1 MIKNIHFTNPKLWSK
16 KNKIIAAIVAAV
28 LVLASIAG
36 AVITSRIQHQKE
48 CQARSVAFAD
58 KLTQLDQSTAKAHDA
73 LATVDESVKVG
84 EGARLAHTEG
94 FTLAPEGQSATAEL
108 NDAITKADET
118 KTSEAAKAHAEEGK
132 CLSQQDVT
140 DAEAAVKAVDD
151 KTQSF
156 VNARDAYRLTKA
168 TDEANSTMDAAKSN
182 LAEAQKNADEQIKAV
197 DDDSQM
203 ASDGNVKAAYDAL
216 KNVNNESHSIS
227 TTVTADSYDEA
238 VASIA
243 KAKEVDQKA
252 NDIKKDLDSLKNAV
266 NTYQEA
272 KAAQAAAAARST
284 QQSASSNGG
293 SARSTQQSAS
303 SNGGSARS
311 YGSTGGSQA
320 RSYSNGGGSS
330 SGSTGGSSYSGSNN
344 SNSGGSSSSGKVSN
358 EEIYKHSVSDEE
370 ANSGRYTYC
379 VYIGNG
385 RQLCH

>member
-16 KNKIIAAIVAAV
+16 RNKIIAAIVAAV

-48 CQARSVAFAD
+48 CQARSASFAD

-84 EGARLAHTEG
+84 EGARLAHTQG

-118 KTSEAAKAHAEEGK
+118 KTSEAAKANAEQGK

-168 TDEANSTMDAAKSN
+168 TDEANSTMDAAKSK
-182 LAEAQKNADEQIKAV
+182 LAQVQQAADEQIKIV
-197 DDDSQM
+197 DEDSQM

-238 VASIA
+238 VASIE
-243 KAKEVDQKA
+243 KAKTVDQKA
-252 NDIKKDLDSLKNAV
+252 NDIKKDLESLKGAV

-272 KAAQAAAAARST
+272 KAAEAAAAS
-284 QQSASSNGG
+284 
-293 SARSTQQSAS
+293 RSTQQSAS

-320 RSYSNGGGSS
+320 RSHSNGGGSS
-330 SGSTGGSSYSGSNN
+330 YSGGGSNSGSTGGSSHSNGGG
-344 SNSGGSSSSGKVSN
+344 SNSGGGQPPIKSDAEFEKWTYEHSIGKDQLKPGMKCFV
-358 EEIYKHSVSDEE
+358 V
-370 ANSGRYTYC
+370 
-379 VYIGNG
+379 GNG
-385 RQLCH
+385 RYMCS

>member
-1 MIKNIHFTNPKLWSK
+1 MKTPKIHFTNPKLWSK
-16 KNKIIAAIVAAV
+16 RNKIIAAIVAAV

-48 CQARSVAFAD
+48 CQARSVAFTD

-84 EGARLAHTEG
+84 EGSRLAHTEG
-94 FTLAPEGQSATAEL
+94 FTLAPEGQSATADL
-108 NDAITKADET
+108 NDAIAKADGT
-118 KTSEAAKAHAEEGK
+118 KTSEATKAHAEEGK

-203 ASDGNVKAAYDAL
+203 ASDGNVKGAYDAL
-216 KNVNNESHSIS
+216 KNVNNESHSLS
-227 TTVTADSYDEA
+227 TTVTISSYDEA

-252 NDIKKDLDSLKNAV
+252 NDIKKDLESLKGAV
-266 NTYQEA
+266 STYQEA
-272 KAAQAAAAARST
+272 KAAEAAAASRS
-284 QQSASSNGG
+284 A
-293 SARSTQQSAS
+293 QQSAS

-330 SGSTGGSSYSGSNN
+330 SGSTGGSSYSNGG
-344 SNSGGSSSSGKVSN
+344 SNSGGGSSSAGNQSQSKTGDESWRKYVKNGSEIKPGQHCYNVGK
-358 EEIYKHSVSDEE
+358 DQ
-370 ANSGRYTYC
+370 
-379 VYIGNG
+379 YI
-385 RQLCH
+385 CA

>member
-16 KNKIIAAIVAAV
+16 RNKIIAAIVAAV

-48 CQARSVAFAD
+48 CQARSASFAD

-73 LATVDESVKVG
+73 LATVDESVKEG
-84 EGARLAHTEG
+84 EGARLAHTQG

-203 ASDGNVKAAYDAL
+203 ASDGNVKGAYDAL
-216 KNVNNESHSIS
+216 KNVNNESHSLS
-227 TTVTADSYDEA
+227 TTVTTSSYDEA

-252 NDIKKDLDSLKNAV
+252 NDIKKDLESLKGAV

-272 KAAQAAAAARST
+272 KAAEAAAASRSA
-284 QQSASSNGG
+284 QQSASNRGG
-293 SARSTQQSAS
+293 SSYS
-303 SNGGSARS
+303 SGSSSSARS
-311 YGSTGGSQA
+311 YGSTGGSQS
-320 RSYSNGGGSS
+320 RSYSNGGG
-330 SGSTGGSSYSGSNN
+330 GSTSGGGS
-344 SNSGGSSSSGKVSN
+344 SNSGGGSSASNSRGNQSQSKTGDESWRQYVKSGS
-358 EEIYKHSVSDEE
+358 EIKPGQHC
-370 ANSGRYTYC
+370 YT
-379 VYIGNG
+379 VGKDQYI
-385 RQLCH
+385 CA

>member
-1 MIKNIHFTNPKLWSK
+1 MKTPKIHFTNPKLWSK

-73 LATVDESVKVG
+73 LATVDESIKEG

-118 KTSEAAKAHAEEGK
+118 KTSEAAKESAEEGK

-203 ASDGNVKAAYDAL
+203 ASDGNVKGAYDAL

-243 KAKEVDQKA
+243 KAKDVDQKA
-252 NDIKKDLDSLKNAV
+252 NDIKKGLESLKNAV

-272 KAAQAAAAARST
+272 KAAEAAAASRSA
-284 QQSASSNGG
+284 QQSASNRGG
-293 SARSTQQSAS
+293 SSYS
-303 SNGGSARS
+303 SGSSSSARS
-311 YGSTGGSQA
+311 YGSTGGSQS

-330 SGSTGGSSYSGSNN
+330 SSSTGGSSYSGGG
-344 SNSGGSSSSGKVSN
+344 SNSGGSQPPIKSDAEFEKWTREHSIGKDQLKPGMKCFV
-358 EEIYKHSVSDEE
+358 V
-370 ANSGRYTYC
+370 
-379 VYIGNG
+379 GNG
-385 RQLCH
+385 RYMCS

>member
-1 MIKNIHFTNPKLWSK
+1 MKTPKIHFTNPKLWSK

-203 ASDGNVKAAYDAL
+203 ASDGNVKGAYDAL
-216 KNVNNESHSIS
+216 KNVNNESHSLS
-227 TTVTADSYDEA
+227 TTVTISSYDEA

-252 NDIKKDLDSLKNAV
+252 NDIKKDLESLKGAV

-272 KAAQAAAAARST
+272 KAAEAAAASRSA
-284 QQSASSNGG
+284 QQSASNRGG
-293 SARSTQQSAS
+293 SSYS
-303 SNGGSARS
+303 SGSSSSARS
-311 YGSTGGSQA
+311 YGSTGGSQS
-320 RSYSNGGGSS
+320 RSYSNGGG
-330 SGSTGGSSYSGSNN
+330 GSTSGGGS
-344 SNSGGSSSSGKVSN
+344 SNSGGSSSASSSAGNQSQSKTGDESWRQYVKSGS
-358 EEIYKHSVSDEE
+358 EIKPGQHCYNVGKDQ
-370 ANSGRYTYC
+370 
-379 VYIGNG
+379 YI
-385 RQLCH
+385 CA

>member
-16 KNKIIAAIVAAV
+16 RNKIIAAIVAAV

-48 CQARSVAFAD
+48 CQARSASFAD
-58 KLTQLDQSTAKAHDA
+58 KLTQLDQSTTKAHDA

-108 NDAITKADET
+108 NDAITKAEET
-118 KTSEAAKAHAEEGK
+118 KTSEAAKASAEQGK

-203 ASDGNVKAAYDAL
+203 ASDGNVKGAYDAL
-216 KNVNNESHSIS
+216 KNVNNESHSLS
-227 TTVTADSYDEA
+227 TTVTISSYDEA

-252 NDIKKDLDSLKNAV
+252 NDIKKDLESLKNAV

-272 KAAQAAAAARST
+272 KAAEAAAASRSA
-284 QQSASSNGG
+284 QQSASNRGG
-293 SARSTQQSAS
+293 SSYS
-303 SNGGSARS
+303 SGSSSSARS
-311 YGSTGGSQA
+311 YGSTGGSQS

-330 SGSTGGSSYSGSNN
+330 SGSTGGSSYSGGG
-344 SNSGGSSSSGKVSN
+344 SNSGGSSSGSTSNQSQSKTGDESWRQYVKSGS
-358 EEIYKHSVSDEE
+358 EIKPGQHCYNVGKDQ
-370 ANSGRYTYC
+370 
-379 VYIGNG
+379 YI
-385 RQLCH
+385 CA

>member
-16 KNKIIAAIVAAV
+16 RNKIIAAIVAAV

-73 LATVDESVKVG
+73 LATVDESVKEG

-108 NDAITKADET
+108 NDAIAKADEA
-118 KTSEAAKAHAEEGK
+118 KTSEAAKAHAEQGK

-203 ASDGNVKAAYDAL
+203 ASDGNVKGAYDAL
-216 KNVNNESHSIS
+216 KNVNNESHSLS
-227 TTVTADSYDEA
+227 TTVTISSYDEA

-252 NDIKKDLDSLKNAV
+252 NDIKKDLESLKSAV

-272 KAAQAAAAARST
+272 KAAQAAAS
-284 QQSASSNGG
+284 QSASSNGG
-293 SARSTQQSAS
+293 SRASTS
-303 SNGGSARS
+303 
-311 YGSTGGSQA
+311 GSTSGSQS
-320 RSYSNGGGSS
+320 RSYSNGGSS
-330 SGSTGGSSYSGSNN
+330 SGSTGGSSYSGSGSSATSGSSNSGSN
-344 SNSGGSSSSGKVSN
+344 SSNSGGSSNYSSADEFAK
-358 EEIYKHSVSDEE
+358 KHGVSDEE
-370 ANSGRYTYC
+370 ANSGRYSYC
-379 VYIGNG
+379 VYAGNG
-385 RQLCH
+385 RQFCQ

>member
-1 MIKNIHFTNPKLWSK
+1 MKTPKIHFTNPKLWSK
-16 KNKIIAAIVAAV
+16 RNKIIAAIVAAV

-118 KTSEAAKAHAEEGK
+118 KTSEAAKESAEAGK

-182 LAEAQKNADEQIKAV
+182 LAEAQKNADEQIKIV
-197 DDDSQM
+197 DEDSQM

-227 TTVTADSYDEA
+227 TTVTVSSYDEA

-252 NDIKKDLDSLKNAV
+252 NDIKKDLESLKGAV
-266 NTYQEA
+266 STYQEA
-272 KAAQAAAAARST
+272 KAAEAAAASRS
-284 QQSASSNGG
+284 A
-293 SARSTQQSAS
+293 QQSAS

-311 YGSTGGSQA
+311 YGSTGGSQS

-330 SGSTGGSSYSGSNN
+330 SGSTGGSSYSGGG
-344 SNSGGSSSSGKVSN
+344 SNSGGSSSGSTSNQSQSKTGDESWRQYVKSGS
-358 EEIYKHSVSDEE
+358 EIKPGQHCYNVGKDQ
-370 ANSGRYTYC
+370 
-379 VYIGNG
+379 YI
-385 RQLCH
+385 CA

>member
-1 MIKNIHFTNPKLWSK
+1 MIKNIPFTNPKLWSK

-36 AVITSRIQHQKE
+36 AVVTSRIQHQKE

-108 NDAITKADET
+108 NDAIAKADET
-118 KTSEAAKAHAEEGK
+118 KTSEAAKAHVEEGK

-203 ASDGNVKAAYDAL
+203 ASDGNVKGAYDAL
-216 KNVNNESHSIS
+216 KNVNNESHSLS
-227 TTVTADSYDEA
+227 TTVTISSYDEA

-243 KAKEVDQKA
+243 KAKDVDQKA
-252 NDIKKDLDSLKNAV
+252 NDIKKGLESLKNAV

-272 KAAQAAAAARST
+272 KAAEAAAASRSA
-284 QQSASSNGG
+284 QQSASNRGG
-293 SARSTQQSAS
+293 SSYS
-303 SNGGSARS
+303 SGSSSSARS
-311 YGSTGGSQA
+311 YGSTGGSQS

-344 SNSGGSSSSGKVSN
+344 NNSGGSSSSGKVSN

-379 VYIGNG
+379 VYIDNG

>member
-1 MIKNIHFTNPKLWSK
+1 MKTPKIHFTNPKLWSK
-16 KNKIIAAIVAAV
+16 RNKIIAAIVAAV

-36 AVITSRIQHQKE
+36 VVITSRIQHQKE

-84 EGARLAHTEG
+84 EGSRLAHTEG

-118 KTSEAAKAHAEEGK
+118 KTSEAAKESAEEGK

-203 ASDGNVKAAYDAL
+203 ASDGNVKGAYDAL
-216 KNVNNESHSIS
+216 KNINDESHSLS
-227 TTVTADSYDEA
+227 TTVTISSYDEA

-243 KAKEVDQKA
+243 KAKDVDQKA

-272 KAAQAAAAARST
+272 KAAEAAAASRSA
-284 QQSASSNGG
+284 QQSASNRGG
-293 SARSTQQSAS
+293 SSYS
-303 SNGGSARS
+303 SGSSSSARS
-311 YGSTGGSQA
+311 YGSTGGSQS

-344 SNSGGSSSSGKVSN
+344 NNSGGSSSSGKVSN

-379 VYIGNG
+379 VYIDNG